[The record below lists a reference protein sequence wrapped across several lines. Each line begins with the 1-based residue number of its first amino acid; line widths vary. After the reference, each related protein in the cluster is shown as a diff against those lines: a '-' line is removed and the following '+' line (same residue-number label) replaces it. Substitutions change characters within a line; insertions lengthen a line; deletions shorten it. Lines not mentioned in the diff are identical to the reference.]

1 MNTSVNLGNVDF
13 GRLEYQVI
21 AVFLANADELEAKG
35 IIRRV
40 QDEVEILDLRR
51 WNDWWDS
58 YKIGQNTLK
67 SLVG

>member
-1 MNTSVNLGNVDF
+1 MNTNVNLGNVDF
-13 GRLEYQVI
+13 SRLEYQVI

>member
-1 MNTSVNLGNVDF
+1 MTEPILSNVDF
-13 GRLEYQVI
+13 GRVEYQVI

-40 QDEVEILDLRR
+40 QDEAEILDLRR

-58 YKIGQNTLK
+58 YRAGQNTLK

>member
-13 GRLEYQVI
+13 DRLEYQVI